1 MLNSDE
7 ISSTNAQ
14 EVVRILLN
22 EGGDPDAIVD
32 EK

>member
-1 MLNSDE
+1 MLKSDE

-14 EVVRILLN
+14 EVVKLLLN
-22 EGGDPDAIVD
+22 EGGDPDTIVN